1 MKDKKN
7 TQGFATKA
15 IHSGQEPDPTTG
27 AIIGPIYTSSTYVQ
41 DSPGEHKGYDYSRTA
56 NPTRRALE
64 ICIAD
69 LEEGGQGFAF
79 SSGMAATATVLE
91 ILDSGDHVI
100 SMDDLYGGTYRLFEN
115 VRKRSSGLDFSY
127 SNLTSLDNLES
138 FLKPNSKMIWVESPS
153 NPLLKVVDLKKVS
166 EFGKKHNLITVCDNT
181 FCSSYVQKP
190 LSLGFD
196 IVLHS
201 ATKYLNGH
209 SDVISGALAARENS
223 EFWQRLVA
231 IRAQSG
237 AVPSPQD
244 ASQLLRGMRTL
255 FLRVRESCQ
264 NALYI
269 AEQLEQHLNVTEV
282 LYPGLKSFAGHDVA
296 TKQMQGGFGGMLSI
310 RLAGGEK
317 AAIAVAAQ
325 TQLWHRA
332 TSLGGVESLI
342 EHRSSI
348 EGPDTPVPSDL
359 LRLSVGI
366 ESADDLLKD
375 LQQAIDSAHA

>member
-1 MKDKKN
+1 M
-7 TQGFATKA
+7 TTTRFSSQSVLAQGGTNKHIEDA
-15 IHSGQEPDPTTG
+15 S
-27 AIIGPIYTSSTYVQ
+27 IIPPVYTSTTYLR
-41 DSPGEHKGYDYSRTA
+41 DSDNQYRSGLVYSRA
-56 NPTRRALE
+56 DNPTYRPAEKLLAELE
-64 ICIAD
+64 NAVD
-69 LEEGGQGFAF
+69 ARLFA
-79 SSGMAATATVLE
+79 SGMAAATAVFQALKPG
-91 ILDSGDHVI
+91 DSIIAPKVMYWALRQWLKTFGQDA
-100 SMDDLYGGTYRLFEN
+100 
-115 VRKRSSGLDFSY
+115 GLHIRFVDT
-127 SNLTSLDNLES
+127 SNLKELQESVNEKAPTLIWLET
-138 FLKPNSKMIWVESPS
+138 PG
-153 NPLLKVVDLKKVS
+153 NPLWTVTDIEAVSAIAKNCGALLAVDS
-166 EFGKKHNLITVCDNT
+166 TVAT
-181 FCSSYVQKP
+181 PLLTKP
-190 LSLGFD
+190 LDLGAD
-196 IVLHS
+196 IVMHS

-317 AAIAVAAQ
+317 AAIAVAAR

-342 EHRSSI
+342 EHRASI

-366 ESADDLLKD
+366 ENADDLLKD